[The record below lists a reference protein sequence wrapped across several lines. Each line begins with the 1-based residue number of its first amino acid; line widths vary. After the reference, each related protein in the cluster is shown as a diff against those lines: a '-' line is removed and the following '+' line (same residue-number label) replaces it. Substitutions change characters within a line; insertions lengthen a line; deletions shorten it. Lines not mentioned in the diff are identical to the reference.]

1 MTPSARAL
9 RAVFY
14 AGGAVATAAG
24 LHTAV
29 LGARSLPG
37 QDVANPVLESEL
49 RFFAAIYVAYGLAA
63 LRTAPS
69 ADSET
74 ERVRALAGTIL
85 IAGLAR
91 AGAWAAAGRPH
102 PLQRALLAVELT
114 LPAAVAALQRAAR

>member
-1 MTPSARAL
+1 MASSRRAL

-14 AGGAVATAAG
+14 AGGTVATAAG

-63 LRTAPS
+63 LRTAPH
-69 ADSET
+69 AEKEV
-74 ERVRALAGTIL
+74 ERVRALAATIL
-85 IAGLAR
+85 LAGVAR
-91 AGAWAAAGRPH
+91 AGGWLATGRPH
-102 PLQRALLAVELT
+102 PLQRVLLAVELT
-114 LPAAVAALQRAAR
+114 LPAAVAALQRSAR